1 MKTVNHLGTDPIGKL
16 VPRIAFPSMLAQFV
30 SVLYSIVDRM
40 YIGHIASVGDLAL
53 AGVGVCGPIL
63 TMIGAFSSLIGV
75 GGAPLLGIR
84 LGEKNEKEA
93 SRILANAFLMLV
105 SLSLVLTA
113 AALFLTRPMLMA
125 FGASTV
131 TYPYARAYFMI
142 YVSGSVFA
150 LLSTGLNQ
158 FVICQGFASEGM
170 KSVLLGAVLN
180 LLLDPVFIFVLHLGV
195 RGAAIA
201 TVLSQI
207 ASCLYVLHIL
217 FGKTIPIR
225 ITFGG
230 YSFAIMKRILTVGF
244 TPFLIIAIDNVMIIA
259 MNAVLQQYAPA
270 GQGDSFITCAT
281 IVQSFMLIITIP
293 LGGIS
298 GGTQSILAYNYG
310 AGNSRRILEAQK
322 TIIALCAGFTTL
334 MFLVSNAAGTLF
346 AQLFTSDPQIVSMVV
361 RAIHISTLSV
371 IPLGIQY
378 EIVDGFTAM
387 GCVRY
392 SFALSFFRKFVYFT
406 ALFLLPRFFALENIF
421 YVEPISDLIGPV
433 VSMIVYWTSIQ
444 KILKQREE
452 AVRLMH
458 TKKHK
463 KSHIKKAVLFRGVFK
478 TLTRKE
484 QLFLLLLKCLR
495 HRNGFLYFQTVFCCQ
510 LQCLL
515 FRLRIPDGFRRMGI
529 TAENGGVS
537 FFAGD
542 LPELLVRIPSFFHQT
557 KEIDLQRNV
566 SLFHLTAESPVFPVE
581 HCFVAVE

>member
-113 AALFLTRPMLMA
+113 AALFFTRPMLMA

-170 KSVLLGAVLN
+170 KSVLLGAILN

-259 MNAVLQQYAPA
+259 MNAVLQRYAPA

-281 IVQSFMLIITIP
+281 IVQSFMLIITMP

-310 AGNSRRILEAQK
+310 AGNSRRILKAQK

-387 GCVRY
+387 GRVRY

-495 HRNGFLYFQTVFCCQ
+495 HRNGFLYFQTIFCCQ

>member
-63 TMIGAFSSLIGV
+63 AMIGAFSSLIGV

-113 AALFLTRPMLMA
+113 AALFFTRPMLMA

-207 ASCLYVLHIL
+207 ASCLYMLHIL

-230 YSFAIMKRILTVGF
+230 YSARIIRRVLAFGLS
-244 TPFLIIAIDNVMIIA
+244 PFLIIATDSILLIVLNT
-259 MNAVLQQYAPA
+259 VLQRYGGPEL
-270 GQGDSFITCAT
+270 GDTLVTCAT
-281 IVQSFMLIITIP
+281 IVQSYLLLITMP
-293 LGGIS
+293 MGGLTLGS
-298 GGTQSILAYNYG
+298 QPVVSFNYG
-310 AGNSRRILEAQK
+310 AANLERIKRAIQS
-322 TIIALCAGFTTL
+322 IVALCVTFCVLMTVVTHTL
-334 MFLVSNAAGTLF
+334 SPVFVG
-346 AQLFTSDPQIVSMVV
+346 LFTQNPEVAARSV
-361 RAIHISTLSV
+361 RYIKV
-371 IPLGIQY
+371 
-378 EIVDGFTAM
+378 FTAM
-387 GCVRY
+387 IIPLAIQYPLVDETTALGHVRL
-392 SFALSFFRKFVYFT
+392 ALFCSIFRKCV
-406 ALFLLPRFFALENIF
+406 FLA
-421 YVEPISDLIGPV
+421 G
-433 VSMIVYWTSIQ
+433 
-444 KILKQREE
+444 
-452 AVRLMH
+452 
-458 TKKHK
+458 
-463 KSHIKKAVLFRGVFK
+463 
-478 TLTRKE
+478 
-484 QLFLLLLKCLR
+484 LLLLPALVSPEATFLSEPIADAVAATVTTCL
-495 HRNGFLYFQTVFCCQ
+495 FLH
-510 LQCLL
+510 
-515 FRLRIPDGFRRMGI
+515 
-529 TAENGGVS
+529 
-537 FFAGD
+537 FFPKILA
-542 LPELLVRIPSFFHQT
+542 
-557 KEIDLQRNV
+557 QR
-566 SLFHLTAESPVFPVE
+566 AAREREEREEREEQPK
-581 HCFVAVE
+581 VAP